1 MTRLRRARCAAA
13 ALVLLAAVITVTGCE
28 RRDAA
33 GSGVRITWSL
43 APQPPV
49 AGPAELTITP
59 AAADGNPLEGAVVR
73 LEGHMSHAGMAP
85 VIAEGTERRPG
96 EYLIPFT
103 FTMAGD
109 WVLLVSIVERDGTR
123 TQQRIDVAAVR
134 AAS

>member
-1 MTRLRRARCAAA
+1 M
-13 ALVLLAAVITVTGCE
+13 LVLVAAMTTAATGCV

-33 GSGVRITWSL
+33 DSRVRVTWLL

-49 AGPAELTITP
+49 AGAAELTVAPATP
-59 AAADGNPLEGAVVR
+59 DGSPIEGATVR

-85 VIAEGTERRPG
+85 VIADGTERRPG

>member
-1 MTRLRRARCAAA
+1 
-13 ALVLLAAVITVTGCE
+13 
-28 RRDAA
+28 
-33 GSGVRITWSL
+33 
-43 APQPPV
+43 
-49 AGPAELTITP
+49 
-59 AAADGNPLEGAVVR
+59 
-73 LEGHMSHAGMAP
+73 MSHAGMAP
-85 VIAEGTERRPG
+85 VIADGTERRPG